1 MATTATLPVVG
12 EQERLAKMTVV
23 SLKEEAKARG
33 FKGYS
38 TKRKPEL
45 VALLLGGGGAPADAG
60 GRGLTI
66 PQLKDAIKARGGKG
80 YSGKNKKEL
89 QEMLARLPQ

>member
-1 MATTATLPVVG
+1 MTTVN
-12 EQERLAKMTVV
+12 ENERLTKMTVV
-23 SLKEEAKARG
+23 ALKDEARARG

-45 VALLLGGGGAPADAG
+45 VALLLGGGGAPAGG
-60 GRGLTI
+60 GRGGLTI
-66 PQLKDAIKARGGKG
+66 PQLKEAIKARGGKG

-89 QEMLARLPQ
+89 EEMLARLPQ